1 MKSSSPLV
9 DASVTS
15 MSGGNAS
22 RPKRPRGFA
31 AMDPK
36 KVQEIARKG
45 GRAAHEAGTA
55 HRFNAEEAREAGRK
69 GGLAPHKRRAE
80 DGTGEASETT
90 TPDAGS
96 TS

>member
-1 MKSSSPLV
+1 MKSSSPPV
-9 DASVTS
+9 DAPVTS
-15 MSGGNAS
+15 MSGSTAA

-55 HRFNAEEAREAGRK
+55 HRFNADEAREAGRK

-80 DGTGEASETT
+80 DGTGEAAEAT
-90 TPDAGS
+90 TPDTSS
-96 TS
+96 T